1 MTRKA
6 LFSVS
11 DKTGLV
17 ALAEALVQEFGYELL
32 SSGGTAQVL
41 HKAGLP
47 VTQVSDYTGS
57 PEILGGRVKTLHP
70 KIHGG
75 ILARRDVPQ
84 DLTDLEHLGIDL
96 IDLVV
101 VNLYPFVET
110 VKNPATTHAQ
120 AVEQIDIGGPALLRA
135 AAKNHA
141 FVTVLCE
148 PSQYPEYLNHLRTH
162 QGQTQREFRQACAAQ
177 AFCHTSQYDQM
188 IAAYLTPTPSR
199 WPHHWACQGTLVQP
213 LRYGENPHQQA
224 AWYRTGEMP
233 TGWCSAQLLQGKE
246 LSFNNLVDLE
256 AARRLIRE
264 FPTTQPTAAII
275 KHTNPCGVACADD
288 LLTAYQKALQAD
300 PVSAFGGIVAV
311 NQPLDEATATAM
323 TELFLECIVAPGCS
337 PAAAAILQRKSKVRV
352 LVMPELGVPPE
363 AEIRMIS
370 GGFLV
375 QTPDLGTVE
384 PQQWQVVTDK
394 QPTPSELADLWLAWR
409 VVKAVK
415 SNAIVVAKDGVTLGI
430 GGGQTQRVGAVR
442 LALAQAGERAQGAVL
457 ASDGFF
463 PFGDSVM
470 AAGAAGI
477 TAVVQPGGSLRDQ
490 ESIQAANE
498 GGIAMIFTGMRH
510 FYH

>member
-1 MTRKA
+1 MPPKA
-6 LFSVS
+6 LLSVS
-11 DKTGLV
+11 DKTGLIG
-17 ALAEALVQEFGYELL
+17 LAQALVQEFGYELL
-32 SSGGTAQVL
+32 SSGGTAQTL
-41 HKAGLP
+41 NNAGLP
-47 VTQVSDYTGS
+47 VTQVADYTAS
-57 PEILGGRVKTLHP
+57 PEMLGGRVKTLHP

-75 ILARRDVPQ
+75 ILARRNVPH
-84 DLTDLEHLGIDL
+84 DLEDLARLGIDL

-101 VNLYPFVET
+101 VNLYPFAET
-110 VKNPATTHAQ
+110 IKNPATTDAE

-141 FVTVLCE
+141 FVTVLCD
-148 PSQYPEYLNHLRTH
+148 PQQYPDYLNHLRAN
-162 QGQTQREFRQACAAQ
+162 QGQTTEEFRRACAAH
-177 AFCHTSQYDQM
+177 AFAHTSQYDQQ
-188 IAAYLTPTPSR
+188 IAMYLTPTSSR
-199 WPHHWACQGTLVQP
+199 WPQYWACQGTLVQP

-224 AWYRTGEMP
+224 AWYRTGEVP
-233 TGWCSAQLLQGKE
+233 SGWCTAQLLQGKE

-256 AARRLIRE
+256 AARRLISE
-264 FPTTQPTAAII
+264 FPATQPTVAII

-288 LLTAYQKALQAD
+288 LQTAYQRALQAD

-323 TELFLECIVAPGCS
+323 TELFLECIVAPGCTEE
-337 PAAAAILQRKSKVRV
+337 AQHILQKKSKVRV
-352 LVMPELGVPPE
+352 LILPELGESPA
-363 AEIRMIS
+363 AELRLIS

-375 QTPDLGTVE
+375 QTPDVTPAQPE
-384 PQQWQVVTDK
+384 QWQVVTAQ
-394 QPTPSELADLWLAWR
+394 QPTPGEYADLVFAWR

-430 GGGQTQRVGAVR
+430 GCGQTNRVGSVR

-463 PFGDSVM
+463 PFGDSVT
-470 AAGAAGI
+470 AAAEAGI
-477 TAVVQPGGSLRDQ
+477 RAIVQPGGSLRDE

-498 GGIAMIFTGMRH
+498 RGVAMVFTHIRH